1 VIGFL
6 PEIAPGELL
15 WSAIAR
21 ACDASGEVARLML
34 RDRPYVTSYLFPR
47 GLRLLSEQSCHSEWN
62 LEALITQQSIYPYFL
77 GQDSRFDSALMNAI
91 MGIVNG
97 YPSRCVSNLV
107 GQTLHHERLTVCLEC
122 LAENKEKFG
131 FGYIQR
137 EHQLPG
143 VICCA
148 KHDHWLYTYHER
160 PHCLSLES
168 VKLDALEKPDTKL
181 SRPLAIRIAQ
191 QSKKILEKHKTE
203 VSTQSLKSMMVD
215 LGWISPNCTL
225 IDNRLLERWGDS
237 YPEALMVELG
247 ARFTL
252 NRQHLKNFVNA
263 VLNDSSPVHPLWRIL
278 LESLVVDAKASDPQ
292 FDLFGDRR
300 GDYMCCPNP
309 LCELKQAVRLGHDQ
323 VCSNCG
329 YHWWVSRKRAVIGK
343 VIDRGHVWKKELQH
357 LLDEQIPLKKIA
369 KLLKASPENVK
380 REALELGYRTLWKKP
395 KERHDY
401 TPSILDLQASRADWL
416 KVRACYQSLSRKELR
431 AQAPALWKWLY
442 RNDRAWL
449 QQNLPPAR
457 PSGRSSPDTAA
468 LFKGENA

>member
-1 VIGFL
+1 MMGFRPRL
-6 PEIAPGELL
+6 HKDELL
-15 WSAIAR
+15 WSLLAR
-21 ACDASGEVARLML
+21 SCDASGEATKWRFKSHRRICDIALPSEISRLSIADDL
-34 RDRPYVTSYLFPR
+34 EQLDA
-47 GLRLLSEQSCHSEWN
+47 GRLAVEN
-62 LEALITQQSIYPYFL
+62 TIYPYFCGVSRQFFSEL
-77 GQDSRFDSALMNAI
+77 VRLAVGPGEVSARKKVNLLIGQLAYK
-91 MGIVNG
+91 NG
-97 YPSRCVSNLV
+97 VVFCPDCIQESLSSI
-107 GQTLHHERLTVCLEC
+107 
-122 LAENKEKFG
+122 
-131 FGYIQR
+131 GYTFLNR
-137 EHQLPG
+137 AHYLPG
-143 VICCA
+143 VFTCP
-148 KHDHWLYTYHER
+148 YHET
-160 PHCLSLES
+160 LLKVSES
-168 VKLDALEKPDTKL
+168 VSARDLTLEGLTKKCRDL
-181 SRPLAIRIAQ
+181 LPVGVDRATSSYLAREA
-191 QSKKILEKHKTE
+191 SSILANGTATDRFDIETACVE
-203 VSTQSLKSMMVD
+203 
-215 LGWISPNCTL
+215 LGWISENGTL
-225 IDNRLLERWGDS
+225 ISNRLLESWRAHYSAEFMSG
-237 YPEALMVELG
+237 LG
-247 ARFTL
+247 FQFQL
-252 NRQHLKNFVNA
+252 DGQQLKK
-263 VLNDSSPVHPLWRIL
+263 IL
-278 LESLVVDAKASDPQ
+278 LGVVGKGKPINPLLGTLLKRLTVVSTGTDPQ

-300 GDYMCCPNP
+300 GDYMYCPNP